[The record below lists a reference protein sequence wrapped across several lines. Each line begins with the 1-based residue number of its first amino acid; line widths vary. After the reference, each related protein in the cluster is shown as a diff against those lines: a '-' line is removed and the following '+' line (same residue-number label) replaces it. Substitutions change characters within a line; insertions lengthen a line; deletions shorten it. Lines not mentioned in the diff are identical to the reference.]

1 MIFSSSKGV
10 LKIISIKSLGVIK
23 ELNLIR
29 LVILGIVPRVIS
41 LVVWGDVGM
50 AISNL
55 IVLVD

>member
-1 MIFSSSKGV
+1 MIFSSGKGV

-23 ELNLIR
+23 ELNLIG

>member
-1 MIFSSSKGV
+1 MIFSSGKGV